1 VLAHTAFLRR
11 FSIVLVV
18 VLASLAMV
26 SCGTDD
32 DASPPADDGGDTMP
46 ALTGTWVL
54 EAYAAPGTEQLTPA
68 ATAPAMLTFADGAFN
83 GDTGCNVLNGSYTTD
98 DDAGITFELG
108 PTTMRA
114 CIEDDITAQEAALV
128 AGLPV
133 VTDMELDDDEL
144 ALLDDTGAVR
154 FVFRAGA
161 TGLEGTS
168 WQVTGI
174 NTGDALESNA
184 LIEAFTLDFGADGT
198 VSGNV
203 GCNSFTGSY
212 TIDGSSLSVSALAS
226 TTRAC
231 EPDVGALEQQ
241 YTAALEATTEF
252 ELRGSTLTLRDD
264 AGAMQ
269 VTLTASDLAEGE

>member
-1 VLAHTAFLRR
+1 VLAQTSLLRR
-11 FSIVLVV
+11 FSIGLFI
-18 VLASLAMV
+18 VLASVAMA
-26 SCGTDD
+26 SCGTDED
-32 DASPPADDGGDTMP
+32 GSPPADGGSRTMP

-68 ATAPAMLTFADGAFN
+68 SSAPAMLTFADGTFN
-83 GDTGCNVLNGSYTTD
+83 GDTGCNVLNGNYTTEG
-98 DDAGITFELG
+98 DAGITFELG
-108 PTTMRA
+108 PMTMRA
-114 CIEDDITAQEAALV
+114 CLEDDITAQEEALV
-128 AGLPV
+128 AGLAV

-154 FVFRAGA
+154 FVFLPGA
-161 TGLEGTS
+161 TGLEGTT
-168 WQVTGI
+168 WQVTGV

-184 LIEAFTLDFGADGT
+184 QIEAFTLEFGPDGT

-212 TIDGSSLSVSALAS
+212 STDGSSLSVSALAS

-231 EPDVGALEQQ
+231 EPDLGALEQQ
-241 YTAALEATTEF
+241 YTAALEAATEF

-269 VTLTASDLAEGE
+269 VTASDLAEGE

>member
-1 VLAHTAFLRR
+1 VLAQTSLLRR
-11 FSIVLVV
+11 FSIGLFI
-18 VLASLAMV
+18 VLASVAMA
-26 SCGTDD
+26 SCGTDED
-32 DASPPADDGGDTMP
+32 GSPPADEGGRTMP

-54 EAYAAPGTEQLTPA
+54 EAYAPPGTEQLTPA
-68 ATAPAMLTFADGAFN
+68 SSAPAMLTFADGTFN
-83 GDTGCNVLNGSYTTD
+83 GDTGCNVLNGNYTTEG
-98 DDAGITFELG
+98 DAGITFELG
-108 PTTMRA
+108 PMTMRA
-114 CIEDDITAQEAALV
+114 CLEDDITAQEEALV

-144 ALLDDTGAVR
+144 ALLDDTGTVR
-154 FVFRAGA
+154 FVFLPGA
-161 TGLEGTS
+161 TGLEGTT
-168 WQVTGI
+168 WQVTGV

-184 LIEAFTLDFGADGT
+184 QIEAFTLEFGPDGT

-212 TIDGSSLSVSALAS
+212 TTDGSSLSVSALAS

-231 EPDVGALEQQ
+231 EPDLGALEQQ
-241 YTAALEATTEF
+241 YTAALEAATEF

-269 VTLTASDLAEGE
+269 VTASDLAEGE